1 MRPARRV
8 ALGPQCRR
16 PVRCLGHAL
25 LRFPLLHL
33 PAKQLS
39 VCPQILGGR
48 NNDCWHV
55 GSWTPS
61 FRHCP
66 IPGVR
71 SKIVASSSVSELS
84 RPLGQEPTLS
94 VVAPLFNE
102 SQNVRP
108 LVEWIRQALESYEG
122 SYEVILVDD
131 GSRDD
136 TWAQVCA
143 VAGPQ
148 VRGLRL
154 GRNVGQTAAM
164 MAGFDHALGRV
175 VVSLDGDLQ
184 NDPRDI
190 PGLIAKLEEGYDLVC
205 GWRRQRQDKLLL
217 RKVPSWVANRLIRR
231 LTGVPITDNGCSLKA
246 YRRDLLN
253 RIPLYAEQHR
263 FIPALS
269 ASVGARIAEM
279 PVRHHARRFG
289 ESKYGISRTLKVLV
303 DLLTLKMITTFR
315 SRPLVGFA
323 LAAVPALGIALLF
336 GIFWLVSWTWFE
348 PEKASALVFPG
359 AGLLALGVAIYL
371 FMLGLVAEV
380 ALSSERVGNHDIPTA
395 AEIY

>member
-1 MRPARRV
+1 MVLAN
-8 ALGPQCRR
+8 PQ
-16 PVRCLGHAL
+16 
-25 LRFPLLHL
+25 
-33 PAKQLS
+33 S
-39 VCPQILGGR
+39 
-48 NNDCWHV
+48 
-55 GSWTPS
+55 
-61 FRHCP
+61 
-66 IPGVR
+66 PGTR
-71 SKIVASSSVSELS
+71 S
-84 RPLGQEPTLS
+84 PDLS

-102 SQNVRP
+102 SENVRP
-108 LVEWIRQALESYEG
+108 LVDWILQALETYAG
-122 SYEVILVDD
+122 LFEVILVDD

-136 TWAQVCA
+136 TWIQIQAA
-143 VAGPQ
+143 AADPR

-164 MAGFDHALGRV
+164 MAGFDHAQGRV

-190 PGLIAKLEEGYDLVC
+190 PALIAKLDEGYDLVC

-253 RIPLYAEQHR
+253 RISLYAEQHR

-269 ASVGARIAEM
+269 ASVGARITEM

-289 ESKYGISRTLKVLV
+289 ESKYGISRTVKVLV

-323 LAAVPALGIALLF
+323 LAALPAVGISLVFGALWFFSLTHF
-336 GIFWLVSWTWFE
+336 GSD
-348 PEKASALVFPG
+348 KADALVFPG
-359 AGLLALGVAIYL
+359 AGLLSIGVAFYL

-380 ALSSERVGNHDIPTA
+380 ALSSERTGTNDIPAA
-395 AEIY
+395 AEIR

>member
-1 MRPARRV
+1 M
-8 ALGPQCRR
+8 
-16 PVRCLGHAL
+16 
-25 LRFPLLHL
+25 
-33 PAKQLS
+33 
-39 VCPQILGGR
+39 
-48 NNDCWHV
+48 
-55 GSWTPS
+55 
-61 FRHCP
+61 
-66 IPGVR
+66 VR
-71 SKIVASSSVSELS
+71 STKVDTSPV
-84 RPLGQEPTLS
+84 LS
-94 VVAPLFNE
+94 VVAPLYNE

-108 LVEWIRQALESYEG
+108 LVEWILQALETYPQAF
-122 SYEVILVDD
+122 EVLLVDD

-136 TWAQVCA
+136 TWD
-143 VAGPQ
+143 Q
-148 VRGLRL
+148 VRAAAADPRVHGLHL
-154 GRNVGQTAAM
+154 ARNVGQTAAM
-164 MAGFDHALGRV
+164 MAGFDHARGQV
-175 VVSLDGDLQ
+175 IVSLDGDLQ

-190 PGLIAKLEEGYDLVC
+190 PALVYKLEEGYDLVC

-246 YRRDLLN
+246 YRRELLD

-289 ESKYGISRTLKVLV
+289 ESKYGLSRTLKVLV

-323 LAAVPALGIALLF
+323 VAATPALGVALVFGAMWLF
-336 GIFWLVSWTWFE
+336 SLTHFG
-348 PEKASALVFPG
+348 PEKASALVLPG
-359 AGLLALGVAIYL
+359 AGLLAVGVAFYL

-380 ALSSERVGNHDIPTA
+380 ALSSERGHVNHTPTA
-395 AEIY
+395 WEVR

>member
-1 MRPARRV
+1 M
-8 ALGPQCRR
+8 
-16 PVRCLGHAL
+16 
-25 LRFPLLHL
+25 
-33 PAKQLS
+33 
-39 VCPQILGGR
+39 
-48 NNDCWHV
+48 
-55 GSWTPS
+55 
-61 FRHCP
+61 
-66 IPGVR
+66 
-71 SKIVASSSVSELS
+71 ASSPLSELS
-84 RPLGQEPTLS
+84 KPLGQEPTLS

-122 SYEVILVDD
+122 CYEVILVDD

-205 GWRRQRQDKLLL
+205 GWRRRRQDKFLL

-380 ALSSERVGNHDIPTA
+380 ALSSERVGSHDIPTA
-395 AEIY
+395 AEIF

>member
-1 MRPARRV
+1 MVRPTTVDSHV
-8 ALGPQCRR
+8 AIPQDTA
-16 PVRCLGHAL
+16 PV
-25 LRFPLLHL
+25 
-33 PAKQLS
+33 
-39 VCPQILGGR
+39 
-48 NNDCWHV
+48 
-55 GSWTPS
+55 
-61 FRHCP
+61 
-66 IPGVR
+66 
-71 SKIVASSSVSELS
+71 
-84 RPLGQEPTLS
+84 LS
-94 VVAPLFNE
+94 VVAPLYNE
-102 SQNVRP
+102 SQNVGP
-108 LVEWIRQALESYEG
+108 LVEWVLQALESYPHTFEI
-122 SYEVILVDD
+122 ILVDD

-136 TWAQVCA
+136 TWN
-143 VAGPQ
+143 Q
-148 VRGLRL
+148 VRAAAADPRVHGLHL

-164 MAGFDHALGRV
+164 MAGFDHARGKV
-175 VVSLDGDLQ
+175 IVSLDGDLQ

-190 PGLIAKLEEGYDLVC
+190 PALVQKLDEGFDLVC

-246 YRRDLLN
+246 YRRELLD

-289 ESKYGISRTLKVLV
+289 ESKYGISRTVKVLV

-323 LAAVPALGIALLF
+323 VAAIPALGAALVFGVLWLF
-336 GIFWLVSWTWFE
+336 SLTHFG

-359 AGLLALGVAIYL
+359 AGLLGVGAAFYL
-371 FMLGLVAEV
+371 VMLGLVAEV
-380 ALSSERVGNHDIPTA
+380 ALSSERGHVNTPTA
-395 AEIY
+395 SEVS